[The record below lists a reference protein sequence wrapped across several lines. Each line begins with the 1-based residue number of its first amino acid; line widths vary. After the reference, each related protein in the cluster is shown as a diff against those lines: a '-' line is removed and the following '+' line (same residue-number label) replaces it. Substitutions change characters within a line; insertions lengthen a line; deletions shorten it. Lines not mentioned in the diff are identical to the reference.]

1 MIQQYSDS
9 YGYRQRGLLG
19 VWRKNKNNI
28 KEIKCYLFCVV
39 YCFFFQFVYKQGGG
53 NLSTNIHVRVI
64 WKKQGSQK

>member
-9 YGYRQRGLLG
+9 YGYEQS

-39 YCFFFQFVYKQGGG
+39 YWFFFQFVYKQGRG
-53 NLSTNIHVRVI
+53 NLSTNMCA
-64 WKKQGSQK
+64 